1 MAGAGDACWCEVR
14 GGVVTALQRL
24 QDAITKLERREVQ
37 GTYGNWMI
45 EVDKTDS
52 ASIATTRFSWTKYE
66 LETLTIAEGIRTE
79 NADLI
84 VMLHRTIDAQL
95 SILAYGATLVGPI
108 PECILALADS
118 ILDGEQ

>member
-1 MAGAGDACWCEVR
+1 M
-14 GGVVTALQRL
+14 TPLQRL
-24 QDAITKLERREVQ
+24 QDAISKLERREVQ

-79 NADLI
+79 DADLI
-84 VMLHRTIDAQL
+84 VTLHTMLPAVLGWMREQL
-95 SILAYGATLVGPI
+95 ARMERDVEAVTDESQAIHYRHVLFV
-108 PECILALADS
+108 ADS